1 MRMFKTQAESRIEAI
16 DDRLDELHQ
25 QFDYQAACDPTVDSS
40 QRDLELFRKVE
51 QLELE
56 RSRLRR
62 FLRTH

>member
-1 MRMFKTQAESRIEAI
+1 MMKDKAESRIEAI

-40 QRDLELFRKVE
+40 QRDLELFGKVE

>member
-1 MRMFKTQAESRIEAI
+1 MMKDKAGSRIEAI

-40 QRDLELFRKVE
+40 QRELELFRKVE

>member
-1 MRMFKTQAESRIEAI
+1 MMKDKAESRIEAI

-25 QFDYQAACDPTVDSS
+25 QFDYQGACDPTVDSS